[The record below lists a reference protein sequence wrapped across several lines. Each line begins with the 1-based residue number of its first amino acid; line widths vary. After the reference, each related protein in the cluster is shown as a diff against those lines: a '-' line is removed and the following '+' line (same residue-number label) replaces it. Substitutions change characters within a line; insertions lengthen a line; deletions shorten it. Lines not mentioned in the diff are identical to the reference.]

1 MVRDNEHSRIFVR
14 LNRFLCNPTCFVLT
28 CFPLISAGEGNLQIV
43 QSLMLNSVNCIL
55 IVRRL
60 SLNKKAKDPAHN
72 LDIDTGLYG
81 QYLKMQAA
89 HAARITFLKEGH
101 YEEPLIT
108 DADMCVPPLLH
119 TFSGKVKEGDPQPA
133 GNHSPIS
140 SCAFGPACILAYE
153 KGSNSFKEDMQLAG
167 PTSIPK
173 LRALV

>member
-1 MVRDNEHSRIFVR
+1 MQITLNYGGPGPTDKGCMVRDNEHSRIFIR
-14 LNRFLCNPTCFVLT
+14 LNRFLCTPTCFVLT
-28 CFPLISAGEGNLQIV
+28 CFPLISSGEGNLQIV

-60 SLNKKAKDPAHN
+60 SFKKKQRIPPNGAHN
-72 LDIDTGLYG
+72 LDIDTGLYA

-119 TFSGKVKEGDPQPA
+119 TFSGKVKEGLDPP
-133 GNHSPIS
+133 
-140 SCAFGPACILAYE
+140 L
-153 KGSNSFKEDMQLAG
+153 L
-167 PTSIPK
+167 
-173 LRALV
+173 LRPVCGRRVG